1 MKKYIKE
8 IQHNDSTMMEDKN
21 GNLQEYNYNWKTVV
35 TVDENGNYYQYSE
48 VINIHGQPVRFSEY
62 RKPIFEMGWKSV
74 SEFLKSRMPGYKVIA
89 A

>member
-8 IQHNDSTMMEDKN
+8 IQHND
-21 GNLQEYNYNWKTVV
+21 YKTVV